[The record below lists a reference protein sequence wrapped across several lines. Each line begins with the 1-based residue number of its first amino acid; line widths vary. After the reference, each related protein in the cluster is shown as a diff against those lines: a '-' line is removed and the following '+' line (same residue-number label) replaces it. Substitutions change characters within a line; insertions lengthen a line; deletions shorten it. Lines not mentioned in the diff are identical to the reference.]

1 MDRDVLIVGGGPTG
15 MTLALQLHR
24 YGVSFRIIE
33 KRQPGPSP
41 SKALSINPGALHLLN
56 DLDLADSL
64 VALGHRTETAN
75 LLYDDRRL
83 VRLRFGRLHSRY
95 PFFLM
100 LPQPDTEAALEARLH
115 ALGQSVER
123 DCELVALTEEPR
135 CVRVRLRRGDAI
147 DEEAYRYVVGCDG
160 GRSTVRQSIGLDFR
174 GHDYHMH
181 FLLADVR
188 IRWPGARGEAYY
200 FVRDAGFVILL
211 PLKDGYHRI
220 VVKGE
225 GAPSPGVAPTL
236 EQLRAHIARYR
247 VDGLEIDDP
256 VWLSRAPF
264 YNRCAPTFRRAR
276 LFLAGDAAHLFSPIG
291 GFGMNT
297 GIGDAFNLGWKLGYA
312 LNGAGTEALL
322 ASYDEERRG
331 NAEKLLARTDRSTSL
346 IARLDRHGPADERGF
361 LPLMENRS
369 FIRRAP
375 WDASGLAQAYG
386 RPDAPP
392 LPGTAAR
399 RSAALCRR
407 RWTGQ
412 GQSHRRRPRRPPAA
426 AGAPARSDT
435 DARGAAFRRGTLADE
450 PRPDPAA
457 VPCRRRRPGLAGRAS
472 SARSRSAPAP
482 GLRSRRRRLHT
493 RAPGSVRGVRR
504 PSRSDPS
511 SPASPGST
519 VRLRL
524 HDAVVAARGLR
535 GARCPHRIRY
545 VRSET

>member
-83 VRLRFGRLHSRY
+83 ARLRFGRLHSRY
-95 PFFLM
+95 QFFLM
-100 LPQPDTEAALEARLH
+100 LPQPETEAALEARLH

-123 DCELVALTEEPR
+123 DCELLALTEEPR

-147 DEEAYRYVVGCDG
+147 DEEVYRYVAGCDG
-160 GRSTVRQSIGLDFR
+160 SRSTVRQSIGLDFR
-174 GHDYHMH
+174 GHDYQMH

-188 IRWPGARGEAYY
+188 IRWPGARGEAHY

-220 VVKGE
+220 VVKAE

-236 EQLRAHIARYR
+236 EQLRAQIARYR
-247 VDGLEIDDP
+247 VNDLEIDDP
-256 VWLSRAPF
+256 VWLSSAPF
-264 YNRCAPTFRRAR
+264 YNRCAPTFRRGR

-346 IARLDRHGPADERGF
+346 IARLDRHEPADERGF

-392 LPGTAAR
+392 LPGAPPQRGGQLPYVAGVAPDR
-399 RSAALCRR
+399 DSLALVGRGCHRLMLALPRDPMRMRAALRFGEELRR
-407 RWTGQ
+407 TSRD
-412 GQSHRRRPRRPPAA
+412 RIRPL
-426 AGAPARSDT
+426 
-435 DARGAAFRRGTLADE
+435 F
-450 PRPDPAA
+450 
-457 VPCRRRRPGLAGRAS
+457 LAGHA
-472 SARSRSAPAP
+472 AP
-482 GLRSRRRRLHT
+482 GLPAGLHLPDPD
-493 RAPGSVRGVRR
+493 RHVRR
-504 PSRSDPS
+504 AYGLADGDFILVRPDLYVEWVGHLAATHPLLRHLDRLYGFDCTTPS
-511 SPASPGST
+511 S
-519 VRLRL
+519 RL
-524 HDAVVAARGLR
+524 AV
-535 GARCPHRIRY
+535 
-545 VRSET
+545 